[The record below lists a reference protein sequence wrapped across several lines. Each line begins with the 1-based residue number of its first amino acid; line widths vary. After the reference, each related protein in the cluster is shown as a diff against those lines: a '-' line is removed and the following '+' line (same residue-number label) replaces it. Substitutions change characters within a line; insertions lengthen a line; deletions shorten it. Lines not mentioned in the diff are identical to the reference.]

1 MKNWKK
7 ALALV
12 LALSLCVCLLAA
24 CGGTTSTNTTT
35 NDADKAADTEA
46 GGELI
51 MATNAAF
58 PPFEF
63 TTSNGL
69 VGEYDGI
76 DVAIAQKIA
85 EKAGKTL
92 KVSDM
97 EFDGIIAAVSTGK
110 VDMGIAGMTIT
121 EERKNN
127 VDFSDP
133 YYVAEQVIVVPEDS
147 DIASAEDLK
156 NDKKVGVVIGYTA
169 DTIVTED
176 LALDEANIVRANRGI
191 DVVQDVKNG
200 RLDAVVIDSYTG
212 IKLAESTGLK
222 VVEDEEA
229 FAAEEYAIAVKKG
242 NSELLETIN
251 ATLAEM
257 KENGEI
263 EELAAKYNDTAVEE
277 EGAEADVEASAESET
292 QAEDEASEGEVSE
305 GEAPA
310 AE

>member
-1 MKNWKK
+1 MKNFKK
-7 ALALV
+7 ALALI
-12 LALSLCVCLLAA
+12 LALSLCVCMLAA
-24 CGGTTSTNTTT
+24 CGGTTST
-35 NDADKAADTEA
+35 DTSDNSESA
-46 GGELI
+46 SGGELI

-133 YYVAEQVIVVPEDS
+133 YYVAEQVIVVPADNT
-147 DIASAEDLK
+147 DITSAEDLK

-169 DTIVTED
+169 DSIVTED
-176 LALDEANIVRANRGI
+176 LALEEGNIVRANRGI

-222 VVEDEEA
+222 VIEDPEA
-229 FAAEEYAIAVKKG
+229 FESEEYAIAVQKG

-251 ATLAEM
+251 STLAEM

-263 EELAAKYNDTAVEE
+263 EELAAKYNDTAV
-277 EGAEADVEASAESET
+277 DET
-292 QAEDEASEGEVSE
+292 
-305 GEAPA
+305 A